1 MKKSSLQIAVAQIP
15 IEQDDDVLMEGRK
28 EVWSSSPEIKTGG
41 TRRGLHVLVVGT
53 LSFQSKGAPDPKIMP
68 IVHT

>member
-28 EVWSSSPEIKTGG
+28 EVWSSSPGNQDGG
-41 TRRGLHVLVVGT
+41 NKKRTTCSRSRNPFF
-53 LSFQSKGAPDPKIMP
+53 SE
-68 IVHT
+68 

>member
-28 EVWSSSPEIKTGG
+28 EVWRSSSPGNQDGEQEEDYMF
-41 TRRGLHVLVVGT
+41 
-53 LSFQSKGAPDPKIMP
+53 S
-68 IVHT
+68 